1 MRDPYEV
8 LGVPKGASEAD
19 IKKAFR
25 TLAKKHHPD
34 KHAGDATAQKKFQE
48 ISAAYDI
55 LGDKDKRAQFDAGAI
70 GADGNP
76 KGPFGPGGGFDPRQ
90 GGGFRQGSPFGFG
103 GGGGSREFH
112 FSFDDAAESGGG
124 GSPFEDIFAG
134 MMGGGWGPGY
144 GPGMMGG
151 GWGPGYGGGYGPGM
165 MGGWGRGGG
174 IGWLPDLSR
183 EQREKIAGIQ
193 RDYASKQWPLMQQ
206 MHSLMWASGAPGTG
220 ADDQAERQNYDA
232 VAALRKQMFDNRLA
246 ERKEIDAVL
255 TPQQRDELRG
265 RRFRR

>member
-1 MRDPYEV
+1 MKR
-8 LGVPKGASEAD
+8 KFA
-19 IKKAFR
+19 
-25 TLAKKHHPD
+25 LA
-34 KHAGDATAQKKFQE
+34 AGLAALLVATTGCSQVAPGFGRMESYAQAAPSQE
-48 ISAAYDI
+48 Y
-55 LGDKDKRAQFDAGAI
+55 
-70 GADGNP
+70 
-76 KGPFGPGGGFDPRQ
+76 GPGPGYGPGYGPGPGMMGGWGYGPGYDPERGWGPGMM
-90 GGGFRQGSPFGFG
+90 GGYGP
-103 GGGGSREFH
+103 
-112 FSFDDAAESGGG
+112 
-124 GSPFEDIFAG
+124 G

-232 VAALRKQMFDNRLA
+232 VAALRKQMFDNMLA
-246 ERKEIDAVL
+246 ERKAIDAVL

-265 RRFRR
+265 RRPRGR

>member
-1 MRDPYEV
+1 MKRKFA
-8 LGVPKGASEAD
+8 LAAGVAA
-19 IKKAFR
+19 
-25 TLAKKHHPD
+25 LLV
-34 KHAGDATAQKKFQE
+34 ATAGCSQVAPGFGRMESYAQAAPAQE
-48 ISAAYDI
+48 Y
-55 LGDKDKRAQFDAGAI
+55 
-70 GADGNP
+70 
-76 KGPFGPGGGFDPRQ
+76 GPGPGYGPGYGPGPGMMGGWGYGPGYDPERGWGPGMM
-90 GGGFRQGSPFGFG
+90 GGYGPGYGP
-103 GGGGSREFH
+103 
-112 FSFDDAAESGGG
+112 
-124 GSPFEDIFAG
+124 G
-134 MMGGGWGPGY
+134 MMGGGWGPGNGPGY

-174 IGWLPDLSR
+174 IGWLPDLSS

-206 MHSLMWASGAPGTG
+206 MHSLMWANGAPGTD

>member
-1 MRDPYEV
+1 MKRKFALAAGMAALLV
-8 LGVPKGASEAD
+8 ATTGCSQVASGFGRMESY
-19 IKKAFR
+19 
-25 TLAKKHHPD
+25 
-34 KHAGDATAQKKFQE
+34 AQAAPAQE
-48 ISAAYDI
+48 Y
-55 LGDKDKRAQFDAGAI
+55 
-70 GADGNP
+70 
-76 KGPFGPGGGFDPRQ
+76 GPGYGPGPGMMGGWGYGPGYDPER
-90 GGGFRQGSPFGFG
+90 GWGP
-103 GGGGSREFH
+103 
-112 FSFDDAAESGGG
+112 
-124 GSPFEDIFAG
+124 G

-174 IGWLPDLSR
+174 IGWLPDLSS
-183 EQREKIAGIQ
+183 EQRGKIAGIQ

-206 MHSLMWASGAPGTG
+206 MHSLMWANGAPGTD